1 MNLLTDKLPSA
12 VLVDGKNYTIFTDFQ
27 SWISFFELIE
37 NRDIADDLKMILA
50 MKLFK
55 DEVPPNKSAALCS
68 LYNFA
73 ACGDV
78 PRAGKQNPEAPEESG
93 TKKPCLSWLYDA
105 PFVIGAFKSVYD
117 IDLIE
122 NTGLHWYKFF
132 ALFMALPDDTP
143 IKQRMSLRQ
152 TRAGEIKDK
161 ERRRRIRAAQRAI
174 AIPCP
179 VMTAEQI
186 GAAFM

>member
-12 VLVDGKNYTIFTDFQ
+12 VLVDGKDYTVITDFQ
-27 SWISFFELIE
+27 SWIRFFELAE
-37 NRDIADDLKMILA
+37 NRDITDDLKIDLA

-55 DEVPPNKSAALCS
+55 NEVPTDRSAAFCS
-68 LYNFA
+68 LRDFA
-73 ACGDV
+73 ACRDI
-78 PRAGKQNPEAPEESG
+78 PRAGKQISEAPEENG

-117 IDLIE
+117 IDLME
-122 NTGLHWYKFF
+122 SNDLHWYKFF

-152 TRAGEIKDK
+152 MKTGEIKDK
-161 ERRRRIRAAQRAI
+161 ERRKQIKVAQRAI

>member
-12 VLVDGKNYTIFTDFQ
+12 VLVGGKNYTVITGFQ
-27 SWISFFELIE
+27 SWIRFFDIMD
-37 NRDIADDLKMILA
+37 NRDISEDLKMNTA

-55 DEVPPNKSAALCS
+55 DEMPTDKAAALCA
-68 LYNFA
+68 LYDFA
-73 ACGDV
+73 ACRDI
-78 PRAGKQNPEAPEESG
+78 PRAGKKNSETQEENG

-105 PFVIGAFKSVYD
+105 PFVIGAFKNVYG

-122 NTGLHWYKFF
+122 STDLHWYKFF

-152 TRAGEIKDK
+152 MRTGEIKDK
-161 ERRRRIRAAQRAI
+161 ERRKQIRTAQRAI

-186 GAAFM
+186 GEAFM